1 MKITSRHIERDGS
14 GRVTLVPEEDEDMYH
29 LYNLIEPGDLVRAA
43 AVRRVQS
50 ESNTGSIESHRVKL
64 TLTIEV
70 TKTSFDTSASSA
82 PPDPTAVGG
91 DGGDANAGSSANPLN
106 ALGGGGGGDG
116 VTLQVTGR
124 VAEENNFVK
133 MGAYHTLDLE
143 PQRSLTITKASWDS
157 VHLERLGEAS
167 DVGSRAEVGAVV
179 LGDGTAVVCILTE
192 HMTIVR
198 QRIDVS
204 LPRKRK
210 GISGATDKSL
220 ARFHAQV
227 YTAITKLLSLPALRL
242 VILASPGFIKDTVY
256 EYLFSEGQ
264 KRGDKMLIGNEAR
277 RKFLKIHCNSPHLH
291 SLMEVLRSPE
301 VSAQLKDTKFAREG
315 LLLDKFLRMLNT
327 DELRAWYG
335 EKHVALAAERGA
347 VGTLLISDGLF
358 RNADPN
364 RRRKFV
370 QLVEDVRKTGGEAAI
385 FSSMHESG
393 RQLNGLTGIAAIL
406 TYPLDVEIV
415 EEEEREAEEQAA
427 AEAKEGGEQR
437 RKDFAPSSAG
447 DAEAAKIG
455 HGTTKVVS
463 AEKAEKIEAAEK
475 KADKEF
481 IAGGD
486 EEAEDEEEDDEYDE
500 EDDEDFQEG
509 EDDDEE
515 EGDEDD
521 EAGPEGAEGEN
532 GEEGEEEEDGEEDAE
547 EEAGDEAP
555 AAGTKRKA
563 AGDAKDASDEKK
575 AKKADK

>member
-70 TKTSFDTSASSA
+70 TKTSFDSSASSA
-82 PPDPTAVGG
+82 PPDPTAVGAE
-91 DGGDANAGSSANPLN
+91 GGDANGGGAGAGGSVGNPLN

-143 PQRSLTITKASWDS
+143 SQRSLTITKASWDS

-167 DVGSRAEVGAVV
+167 DVGQRAEVGAVV

-210 GISGATDKSL
+210 GITSATDKSL

-227 YTAITKLLSLPALRL
+227 YTAILKLLSLPALRL
-242 VILASPGFIKDTVY
+242 VILASPGFIKETVY
-256 EYLFSEGQ
+256 EYLFAEGQ
-264 KRGDKMLIGNEAR
+264 KQGEKMLIGNEAK

-347 VGTLLISDGLF
+347 IGSLLISDGLF

-415 EEEEREAEEQAA
+415 EEEEREVAAEEAA
-427 AEAKEGGEQR
+427 SEAKEG
-437 RKDFAPSSAG
+437 
-447 DAEAAKIG
+447 
-455 HGTTKVVS
+455 T
-463 AEKAEKIEAAEK
+463 
-475 KADKEF
+475 
-481 IAGGD
+481 
-486 EEAEDEEEDDEYDE
+486 
-500 EDDEDFQEG
+500 
-509 EDDDEE
+509 
-515 EGDEDD
+515 
-521 EAGPEGAEGEN
+521 
-532 GEEGEEEEDGEEDAE
+532 
-547 EEAGDEAP
+547 
-555 AAGTKRKA
+555 
-563 AGDAKDASDEKK
+563 
-575 AKKADK
+575 

>member
-14 GRVTLVPEEDEDMYH
+14 GRVTLIPEEDEDMYH

-70 TKTSFDTSASSA
+70 TKTAFDTSASSA
-82 PPDPTAVGG
+82 PPDPTTA
-91 DGGDANAGSSANPLN
+91 DGAADAQGAAAANPLN
-106 ALGGGGGGDG
+106 ALGGGGAGAGGAGAGGAAGADG

-124 VAEENNFVK
+124 VAEENHHVK

-143 PQRSLTITKASWDS
+143 ANRSLTITKDSWDS

-167 DVGSRAEVGAVV
+167 DVGQRAEVGAVV

-192 HMTIVR
+192 HMTVVR

-210 GISGATDKSL
+210 GIASATDKSL

-227 YTAITKLLSLPALRL
+227 YTAVLKLLALPALRL

-256 EYLFSEGQ
+256 EFLFAEGQ
-264 KRGDKMLIGNEAR
+264 KRGDKALIGGEAR
-277 RKFLKIHCNSPHLH
+277 RKFLRIHCNSPHLH

-315 LLLDKFLRMLNT
+315 MLLDRFLRMLNT

-335 EKHVALAAERGA
+335 EQHVALAAERGA

-415 EEEEREAEEQAA
+415 EEEEREAAAAAKAA
-427 AEAKEGGEQR
+427 AEA
-437 RKDFAPSSAG
+437 
-447 DAEAAKIG
+447 DA
-455 HGTTKVVS
+455 TPTS
-463 AEKAEKIEAAEK
+463 
-475 KADKEF
+475 
-481 IAGGD
+481 
-486 EEAEDEEEDDEYDE
+486 
-500 EDDEDFQEG
+500 
-509 EDDDEE
+509 
-515 EGDEDD
+515 
-521 EAGPEGAEGEN
+521 
-532 GEEGEEEEDGEEDAE
+532 
-547 EEAGDEAP
+547 
-555 AAGTKRKA
+555 
-563 AGDAKDASDEKK
+563 
-575 AKKADK
+575 